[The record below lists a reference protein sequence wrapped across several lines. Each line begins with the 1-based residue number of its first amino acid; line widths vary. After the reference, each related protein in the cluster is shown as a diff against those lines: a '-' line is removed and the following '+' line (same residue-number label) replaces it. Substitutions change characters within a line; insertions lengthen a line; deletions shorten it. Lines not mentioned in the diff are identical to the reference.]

1 MKGDLAMKTLNA
13 LNKSENRNINGG
25 YGTGLDCVCGYS
37 TCVFMHMY
45 LHKLLYCPYKNGKY
59 RKR

>member
-1 MKGDLAMKTLNA
+1 MKTLNA